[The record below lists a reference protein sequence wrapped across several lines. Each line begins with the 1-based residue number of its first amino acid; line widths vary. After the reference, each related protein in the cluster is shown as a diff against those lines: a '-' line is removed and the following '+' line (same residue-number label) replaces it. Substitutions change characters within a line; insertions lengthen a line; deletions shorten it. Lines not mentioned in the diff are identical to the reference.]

1 MLPVRLRTLGFF
13 LLKLGLAVA
22 TVAYAAHVVEWGEIV
37 AAARQAEAGWIA
49 AAVLLLPAN
58 VGLEAYRWHR
68 LVRRLAPEVRFSET
82 LAAVLS
88 GYPLGLAT
96 PGRLGDYV
104 GRAFYLRYADKW
116 ALAALTFAE
125 RMATLAISLAAGLV
139 VLAPF
144 LLTHTAL
151 PSAASAA
158 GFAVGGVLV
167 AAFVYLLLHPRTAHR
182 WLGRLLP
189 ERLAP
194 RLDVFDAF
202 DARDARSLLA
212 LSALRYGIFSAQFV
226 CLVFSFAPAT
236 GWGTAVMGVV
246 LVFFAKSAIPS
257 FTLADLGIREGAA
270 VFFLGALGVGGA
282 AAFNAAFL
290 LFCVNIVGPS
300 LVGLPFILKL
310 RFADDEGVPAAVEVP
325 A

>member
-1 MLPVRLRTLGFF
+1 MRTLGFF
-13 LLKLGLAVA
+13 VLKLVLAAV
-22 TVAYAAHVVEWGEIV
+22 TVAVVAHVVAWGEIV

-49 AAVLLLPAN
+49 AAALLLPAN

-68 LVRRLAPEVRFSET
+68 LVRRVAPEVRFRET

-104 GRAFYLRYADKW
+104 GRAFYLRHADKW

-125 RMATLAISLAAGLV
+125 RMATLAVTLAAGLV
-139 VLAPF
+139 ALGPF
-144 LLTHTAL
+144 LLAHADLPGGAVAAL
-151 PSAASAA
+151 LGAA
-158 GFAVGGVLV
+158 GVVVAV
-167 AAFVYLLLHPRTAHR
+167 FVYLLLHPRAARR

-189 ERLAP
+189 ARFAP
-194 RLDVFDAF
+194 RLDVLGAF
-202 DARDARSLLA
+202 GRRDARSLLA
-212 LSALRYGIFSAQFV
+212 LSALRYGVFSAQFV
-226 CLVFSFAPAT
+226 CLVLAFAPAT
-236 GWGTAVMGVV
+236 SLATAAMGVV

-270 VFFLGALGVGGA
+270 VFFLGVLGVGGA

-300 LVGLPFILKL
+300 LAGLPFILKL
-310 RFADDEGVPAAVEVP
+310 RFAEDEPVPAAVEVT

>member
-1 MLPVRLRTLGFF
+1 MRTLGFF
-13 LLKLGLAVA
+13 ALKLVLAAV
-22 TVAYAAHVVEWGEIV
+22 TVAVVAHVVAWDEIA
-37 AAARQAEAGWIA
+37 AAARQAEGGWIA
-49 AAVLLLPAN
+49 AAVALLPAN

-68 LVRRLAPEVRFSET
+68 LVRRVAPGVRFRET

-104 GRAFYLRYADKW
+104 GRAFYLRHADKW

-125 RMATLAISLAAGLV
+125 RMATLAVTLSVGLV
-139 VLAPF
+139 ALGPF
-144 LLTHTAL
+144 LLAQTDLPGGAVAAL
-151 PSAASAA
+151 
-158 GFAVGGVLV
+158 LV
-167 AAFVYLLLHPRTAHR
+167 AAGVVVATFVYLLLHPRAARRRLGR
-182 WLGRLLP
+182 WLPARF
-189 ERLAP
+189 AP
-194 RLDVFDAF
+194 RLDVLGAF
-202 DARDARSLLA
+202 DRRDARALLA
-212 LSALRYGIFSAQFV
+212 LSALRYGVFSAQFV
-226 CLVFSFAPAT
+226 CLVLAFAPGT
-236 GWGTAVMGVV
+236 GWLAAATGVV

-270 VFFLGALGVGGA
+270 VFFLGVLGVGGA

-290 LFCVNIVGPS
+290 LFCVNIVGPA

-310 RFADDEGVPAAVEVP
+310 RFADDEGVPAPVEVP